1 MNFDV
6 VDQSE
11 VQIKINDGSCDI
23 ISYTSTMISCIPPQ
37 SGVGTANV
45 VVSCYIA
52 PYALFKESIKLKL
65 IIKPGNIY
73 SVIVY
78 KIEELT

>member
-1 MNFDV
+1 M

-11 VQIKINDGSCDI
+11 VQVTVDDGSCDI
-23 ISYTSTMISCIPPQ
+23 ISYTSTMISCVPPQ

-52 PYALFKESIKLKL
+52 PYTLFKGSIELKLK
-65 IIKPGNIY
+65 PSNTN
-73 SVIVY
+73 SVIGY